1 MASEAMERFA
11 DAIRAFEHAIQRAHQ
26 MVALFDA
33 LAALRPDD
41 RANDD
46 ALRSSFVQAV
56 SSFDFFAHEL
66 AIIEAK
72 HRFQNALATRN
83 ISLPMEV
90 MTISNADERFTA
102 AALQVRQA
110 NSYKAFV
117 DPSKLAEML
126 SCYCTK
132 PWDRICERLNEGIA
146 RDDLRTA
153 EQIKGRLKSIWK
165 RRNQIAHEADVDP
178 TYAGIG
184 LWPIDKTDTVSTID
198 FIFKLA
204 IQLPHVI
211 ACELRAPDD
220 E

>member
-1 MASEAMERFA
+1 MERFNNTIA
-11 DAIRAFEHAIQRAHQ
+11 TFNHAIQRADQ
-26 MVALFDA
+26 MIALFGA
-33 LAALRPDD
+33 LVALRPGDP
-41 RANDD
+41 ANDD
-46 ALRSSFVQAV
+46 ALRSSYILAV

-90 MTISNADERFTA
+90 MTIADTDERLTA
-102 AALQVRQA
+102 AELQVRQS

-117 DPSKLAEML
+117 DPKKLAEML

-132 PWDRICERLNEGIA
+132 PWDKICEKVNAGIA
-146 RDDLRTA
+146 EQDMRTA
-153 EQIKGRLKSIWK
+153 DQLKGRLKLIWK

-178 TYAGIG
+178 TFAGIG
-184 LWPIDKTDTVSTID
+184 LWPITVEDTRSTIQ
-198 FIFKLA
+198 FIVELSL
-204 IQLPHVI
+204 QLPHVI
-211 ACELRAPDD
+211 ACELSTGDD